1 MIRWPCFLL
10 LPIVALVL
18 GGCVTQSG
26 TSLSNV
32 QREVASR
39 GGMDVA
45 WPQTDADK
53 CAVDQSVAA
62 LLKADLTPES
72 AAAIAVLNSRKLRAT
87 FEELGISQAE
97 LIAAARLPNPSLSAS
112 VRWPNERPRPPN
124 VEFNL
129 GIDLLT
135 ALLLPLRK
143 NLAGE
148 QLVQAEQRVAHE
160 ALSLAA
166 EAKSA
171 AYTVQAR
178 QEFRTRLAAILDVN
192 DAAGD
197 LAQRQF
203 DAGNINRLEL
213 LHQQSTA
220 QDARLELARIDA
232 ELRRDREKLNRLLG
246 LWGPQTNWQ
255 IAAALPAAPDREP
268 NFDEL
273 ESLAVAQRLDLVAAQ
288 SQVALARAAL
298 DLKRKTRLFPA
309 SVNLG
314 IDTEREPGGTG
325 GHTHVTGPNVE
336 LALPIFD
343 QGQAEI
349 ARFSA
354 ELRRT
359 EANYEALA
367 IDIRSEVREARD
379 ALLAAR
385 AAAAYYDNVL
395 LPQRRAILRE
405 TLLHYNAMQKSNYE
419 LLLAKQGALEGERGR
434 IEAWRDYWIAR
445 AELERAAGGR
455 FAADSSV
462 SAMARPERKP

>member
-148 QLVQAEQRVAHE
+148 QLVQAEHRVAHE

-220 QDARLELARIDA
+220 QD
-232 ELRRDREKLNRLLG
+232 
-246 LWGPQTNWQ
+246 
-255 IAAALPAAPDREP
+255 
-268 NFDEL
+268 
-273 ESLAVAQRLDLVAAQ
+273 
-288 SQVALARAAL
+288 
-298 DLKRKTRLFPA
+298 
-309 SVNLG
+309 
-314 IDTEREPGGTG
+314 
-325 GHTHVTGPNVE
+325 
-336 LALPIFD
+336 
-343 QGQAEI
+343 
-349 ARFSA
+349 
-354 ELRRT
+354 
-359 EANYEALA
+359 
-367 IDIRSEVREARD
+367 VRQPHAC
-379 ALLAAR
+379 
-385 AAAAYYDNVL
+385 V
-395 LPQRRAILRE
+395 
-405 TLLHYNAMQKSNYE
+405 
-419 LLLAKQGALEGERGR
+419 
-434 IEAWRDYWIAR
+434 
-445 AELERAAGGR
+445 
-455 FAADSSV
+455 
-462 SAMARPERKP
+462 